1 MNVTIRLYKKQDLD
15 LISLY
20 QCPNFSLPQTI
31 RTVVNACAVNE
42 PIFIDLPNT
51 VELTPL
57 SQLQQCL
64 QFHIIFSE
72 EKDGEQTIRFL
83 KNILPGY
90 RNNFIKNL
98 IRCYLSGMQMSYY
111 FVNTVSPVTNT
122 PQPVKEQKKK
132 TEKKQRNK
140 VSVPPKK
147 ENISPVIN
155 IIPDEKVTVISNG
168 NHAPDNNVSGEMAE
182 EMAEEQQ
189 VNPVIHIEMPQ
200 AVSEPDNNSENEQD
214 EFDLFSSIENML
226 SSM

>member
-1 MNVTIRLYKKQDLD
+1 MIFVNVTIRLYKKQDLD

-31 RTVVNACAVNE
+31 RTVVNACADNKPV
-42 PIFIDLPNT
+42 FVDLPDA

-83 KNILPGY
+83 KSIRPGY

-111 FVNTVSPVTNT
+111 FVNTVSPVTNV
-122 PQPVKEQKKK
+122 PQPAKEQKKK
-132 TEKKQRNK
+132 TEKKQRNRISDAPK
-140 VSVPPKK
+140 KESVPPIVK
-147 ENISPVIN
+147 
-155 IIPDEKVTVISNG
+155 IIPDTEDKNIPEIVSS
-168 NHAPDNNVSGEMAE
+168 PD
-182 EMAEEQQ
+182 EMAEEQKT
-189 VNPVIHIEMPQ
+189 NPVIHIEMPQ
-200 AVSEPDNNSENEQD
+200 TSSEPDEDNDGGNSQD
-214 EFDLFSSIENML
+214 EFDLFSSIETML
-226 SSM
+226 SNM

>member
-31 RTVVNACAVNE
+31 RTVVNACADNKPV
-42 PIFIDLPNT
+42 FVDLPDA

-83 KNILPGY
+83 KSILPGY

-111 FVNTVSPVTNT
+111 FVNTISPVTNV
-122 PQPVKEQKKK
+122 PQPAKEQKKK
-132 TEKKQRNK
+132 TEKKQRNRISDTPK
-140 VSVPPKK
+140 KESVPPIVK
-147 ENISPVIN
+147 
-155 IIPDEKVTVISNG
+155 IIPDTEDKNIPETVSS
-168 NHAPDNNVSGEMAE
+168 PD
-182 EMAEEQQ
+182 EMAEEQKI
-189 VNPVIHIEMPQ
+189 NPVIHIEMPQ
-200 AVSEPDNNSENEQD
+200 TSSEPDEDNDGGNSQD
-214 EFDLFSSIENML
+214 EFDLFSSIETML